1 MEEPTM
7 PSRHDVDTGT
17 TFDATAPQP
26 ETREIER
33 ADAEVI
39 APFDPPVETVPREP
53 YIATEDIA
61 EAVNIAIALGR
72 PLLLQGDPGCG
83 KTRLAHAVAY
93 ALRLPLERAYIKST
107 TRAQDLLSMFDAVG
121 RLYDVQLG
129 AKAPVDADGSL
140 RPDDPANYIRLG
152 ALGRAFQR
160 AGYGRRSVVLID
172 EIDKADLD
180 FPNDLLHE
188 LDRLQLTVPETGET
202 YAVPP
207 DRPELRPIIF
217 VTHNEEKALPPAFLR
232 RCVYHELRFPTDDR
246 FLVEVL
252 AAHDVADADLVEAT
266 VGELRRIHNG
276 VDLTRQPGLSE
287 LIDWARYLYSFGA
300 TPDDV
305 RRLRA
310 LGALIKSSDDAERIR
325 RELAGR

>member
-1 MEEPTM
+1 M

-17 TFDATAPQP
+17 MFDATAAQP

-33 ADAEVI
+33 VDVEVVEADGW
-39 APFDPPVETVPREP
+39 PVETVPREP
-53 YIATEDIA
+53 YVATDGIT

-93 ALRLPLERAYIKST
+93 ALALPLERAYIKST
-107 TRAQDLLSMFDAVG
+107 TRAQDLLSTFDAVG

-129 AKAPVDADGSL
+129 AKAPVDAQGRP
-140 RPDDPANYIRLG
+140 RPDNPANYVRLG

-160 AGYGRRSVVLID
+160 AALGRRSVVLID

-207 DRPELRPIIF
+207 DRPDLRPVIV

-232 RCVYHELRFPTDDR
+232 RCVYHELRFPGDDR
-246 FLVEVL
+246 ILAEVL
-252 AAHDVADADLVEAT
+252 AAHDVDDADLAKAT
-266 VGELRRIHNG
+266 IEELRRIRDE

-287 LIDWARYLYSFGA
+287 LIDWARYLYSFRA
-300 TPDDV
+300 TPNDV
-305 RRLRA
+305 RQLRGI
-310 LGALIKSSDDAERIR
+310 GALIKSPVDAALIR
-325 RELAGR
+325 RELADQ